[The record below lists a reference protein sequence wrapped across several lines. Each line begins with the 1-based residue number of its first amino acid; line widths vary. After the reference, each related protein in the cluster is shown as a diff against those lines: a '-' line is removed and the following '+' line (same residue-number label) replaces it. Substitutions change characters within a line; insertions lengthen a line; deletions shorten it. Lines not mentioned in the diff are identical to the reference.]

1 MTTLL
6 PFHTQLSSAWKLFL
20 NRWGSAALLQLLHL
34 IPGVLLLPFTSE
46 YILAVQNGINP
57 VYVFANSSNVPLF
70 LVGFVLLI
78 LTGVFVTSATGILF
92 AAKKKISFGVTFVS
106 AVSRYIPVLY
116 TSVLSALVV
125 TISLI
130 PALALNYWYMMF
142 AQAGAPLDLGG
153 IAAVDAIVLIAVVAL
168 LIPAVIVATWVMY
181 APLVVALKAAPAGFT
196 AIMFAKEAVH
206 HHVWQIVWRMIGS
219 MALFRIV
226 SESVESLSYA
236 SYIVPFA
243 LSIIIIAFFVELYKE
258 LQGGVSNGK

>member
-1 MTTLL
+1 
-6 PFHTQLSSAWKLFL
+6 
-20 NRWGSAALLQLLHL
+20 
-34 IPGVLLLPFTSE
+34 
-46 YILAVQNGINP
+46 
-57 VYVFANSSNVPLF
+57 
-70 LVGFVLLI
+70 
-78 LTGVFVTSATGILF
+78 
-92 AAKKKISFGVTFVS
+92 
-106 AVSRYIPVLY
+106 
-116 TSVLSALVV
+116 
-125 TISLI
+125 
-130 PALALNYWYMMF
+130 
-142 AQAGAPLDLGG
+142 
-153 IAAVDAIVLIAVVAL
+153 
-168 LIPAVIVATWVMY
+168 MY